1 MKDLS
6 KLDIPKKQK
15 NEVPQ
20 EPEKPK
26 LNKKKKLVII
36 AVVCL
41 LCIAVASK
49 LINKHFKKLKAEEKA
64 KIEQLADKSET
75 KKTSKDT
82 NPDKKA
88 DSDKKKG
95 FSENTPSG
103 KMVFTFYDNLKHDSV
118 NVNVEPEAKRA
129 QYKYTYIYQVA
140 SFRNMD
146 ETSWYVSKMKKVGLN
161 PQFKR
166 VGNWIRMYIG
176 PYDSQRAMAP
186 DIIKL
191 QRIGLNGGFPREVS
205 RTKIEPKDD
214 KKDSNTS
221 TDEKDNSTEKTQD
234 NQ

>member
-15 NEVPQ
+15 NNVQQ

-26 LNKKKKLVII
+26 LNKKKKLLVV

-41 LCIAVASK
+41 LSVAVASK
-49 LINKHFKKLKAEEKA
+49 LINKHLKKIKAEEKA
-64 KIEQLADKSET
+64 KIEQQVDKKET
-75 KKTSKDT
+75 KDTSKDT
-82 NPDKKA
+82 EQDQKANSDQKPD
-88 DSDKKKG
+88 
-95 FSENTPSG
+95 FSEDTPSG

-118 NVNVEPEAKRA
+118 SVNVEPETKRA

-140 SFRNMD
+140 SFRHMN
-146 ETSWYVSKMKKVGLN
+146 ETSWYVKKMKENGLD
-161 PQFKR
+161 PKFKR

-176 PYDSQRAMAP
+176 PYDSKRAMAP

-214 KKDSNTS
+214 KKDSKAS
-221 TDEKDNSTEKTQD
+221 TDKKNSSNKDT
-234 NQ
+234 

>member
-15 NEVPQ
+15 SEVPQ
-20 EPEKPK
+20 EPKKTK
-26 LNKKKKLVII
+26 LNKKKKLLII
-36 AVVCL
+36 GVVCL

-49 LINKHFKKLKAEEKA
+49 LINKHLKKIRAEEKA
-64 KIEQLADKSET
+64 KIELQTDKNKTAT
-75 KKTSKDT
+75 KDSK
-82 NPDKKA
+82 PDKKTN
-88 DSDKKKG
+88 SDQKPN

-118 NVNVEPEAKRA
+118 SVNVEPEAKRA

-166 VGNWIRMYIG
+166 VGNWVRMYIG
-176 PYDSQRAMAP
+176 PYDSKRAMAP

-191 QRIGLNGGFPREVS
+191 QRIGLNGGFPREIS

-214 KKDSNTS
+214 KKDSKTSDNKKNNT
-221 TDEKDNSTEKTQD
+221 TEETQD
-234 NQ
+234 